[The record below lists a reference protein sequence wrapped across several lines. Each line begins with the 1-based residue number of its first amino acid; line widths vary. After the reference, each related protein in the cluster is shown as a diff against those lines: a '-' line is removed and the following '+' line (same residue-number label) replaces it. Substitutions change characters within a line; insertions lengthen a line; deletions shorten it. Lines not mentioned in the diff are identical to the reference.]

1 MLEVLAWNLWIVLCP
16 NVGTT
21 QYLLQWKRQFRGAY
35 QNGAPVIKLLQQ
47 VAISGME
54 NPHQVCEDGL
64 PYTEFKLVQNI
75 DHEHLVVVKFEIV
88 ELVSKCVL
96 KKIFHKGKWRVVKEH
111 MRVRMRDF
119 SPKIPLMASP
129 PMAYPNS

>member
-54 NPHQVCEDGL
+54 NPHQVREDGL
-64 PYTEFKLVQNI
+64 PYTEFKLMQDI
-75 DHEHLVVVKFEIV
+75 DHEHLVVVKFEIA
-88 ELVSKCVL
+88 ELVSECIL
-96 KKIFHKGKWRVVKEH
+96 KNIFQKGKWRVVREH
-111 MRVRMRDF
+111 THVGTRDF
-119 SPKIPLMASP
+119 SPKIPSMASP
-129 PMAYPNS
+129 PTAYPNS